1 MKRMFAV
8 AGLATAMLVTG
19 CQNADDTK
27 ATEPALADAAP
38 AGEAR
43 TAEAPAANAAAVPA
57 AAPAAPGAAA
67 FAVLYPGATPKGPA
81 TAGQSPAGPGGM
93 LEFTT
98 QATPDEVV
106 AFYRQRAEAAGLK
119 PITTLNRDDARAY
132 SAGDGADGSGK
143 LLNVIATPVD
153 GATDVLLTWSNGR

>member
-8 AGLATAMLVTG
+8 AGLATAMLVSG
-19 CQNADDTK
+19 CQKADDTE
-27 ATEPALADAAP
+27 ANDAALAEAAPAAAAAADAPAAADAAM
-38 AGEAR
+38 
-43 TAEAPAANAAAVPA
+43 PA
-57 AAPAAPGAAA
+57 AAPAAPGAPT

-93 LEFTT
+93 LEFSTE
-98 QATPDEVV
+98 ASPDEVV
-106 AFYRQRAEAAGLK
+106 AFYRDRAEASGLK
-119 PITTLNRDDARAY
+119 PITTLNREDARAY
-132 SAGDGADGSGK
+132 SAGDGADGTGK

>member
-8 AGLATAMLVTG
+8 AGLATAMFVTG
-19 CQNADDTK
+19 CQNADDTE

-38 AGEAR
+38 ASEAR
-43 TAEAPAANAAAVPA
+43 TAEAPAADAAAVPA
-57 AAPAAPGAAA
+57 AAPAAPGAPV
-67 FAVLYPGATPKGPA
+67 FAVLYPGATPKGPPI
-81 TAGQSPAGPGGM
+81 AGQSPAGPGGM

-98 QATPDEVV
+98 QATPDQVV
-106 AFYRQRAEAAGLK
+106 AFYRQRAESSGLK

-132 SAGDGADGSGK
+132 SAGDGADGAGK